1 MGTFDQDLAHRGFPP
16 GPPGLPFIGNLL
28 DFRRDPLEFFTNCAR
43 RYGDVVRYQIGPF
56 TAYLLN
62 RPDYIEDALTTHARA
77 LVKGRALQAG
87 RSLLGDG
94 LLVSEGDIWLRQRR
108 LVQPAFHRE
117 RIAAYG
123 AAMIDHAQRMLATW
137 QDGET
142 RDVQREMILLTLPI
156 IVQTL
161 FSVSLDREA
170 GEVGGA
176 LQIYLDEFKHQID
189 LGMLLPAWLPTPSR
203 WRARRAID
211 RLESLIFRMIRERR
225 AGNLNNGDLL
235 SMLLQARDE
244 DGQPMTDRELRD
256 EVMTLFLAGHETT
269 AVTLTWTWYL
279 LATHPDVEA
288 KLAAELQTV
297 LGGRLPSVADLPQ
310 LCYTE
315 KVIKESMRV
324 YPPVWIITR
333 RVVQD
338 LTIGGYSVP
347 AGTSLALSQWVMHHD
362 PRYFDQPH
370 EFNPDR
376 WTDDFTRQLP
386 KFAYFPF
393 GGGPRICLGAQLALL
408 EAELLLAAIAQRF
421 RLILASPAPVKLWP
435 ALTLHPEHGIPLK
448 LVQR

>member
-1 MGTFDQDLAHRGFPP
+1 MGILHQAPAYRKLPP
-16 GPPGLPFIGNLL
+16 GPPGLPVIGSLL
-28 DFRRDPLEFFTNCAR
+28 DFRRDPLEFFTSCAR
-43 RYGDVVRYQIGPF
+43 RYGDVVRYQIGPV

-62 RPDYIEDALTTHARA
+62 RPDYIEDALTLHGRA

-87 RSLLGDG
+87 RNLLGDG
-94 LLVSEGDIWLRQRR
+94 LLVSEGDVWLRQRR
-108 LVQPAFHRE
+108 LAQPAFHRE

-123 AAMIDHAQRMLATW
+123 AAMIDHARRMLATW

-142 RDVQREMILLTLPI
+142 RDIQREMVLLTLPI

-170 GEVGGA
+170 GEVGRA

-189 LGMLLPAWLPTPSR
+189 QGMLIPSWLPTPSR
-203 WRARRAID
+203 WRAQRAIA
-211 RLESLIFRMIRERR
+211 RLESLIFRIIHERR
-225 AGNLNNGDLL
+225 AGGLNNGDLL

-244 DGQPMTDRELRD
+244 NDQPMTDRELRD

-279 LATHPDVEA
+279 LATHPEVEA
-288 KLAAELQTV
+288 KLAAELQNV
-297 LGGRLPSVADLPQ
+297 LGGRWPSVADLPQ

-324 YPPVWIITR
+324 YPPVWVITR
-333 RVVQD
+333 MASQD
-338 LTIGGYSVP
+338 IAIGGYPVP

-362 PRYFDQPH
+362 PRYFDRPDQ
-370 EFNPDR
+370 FNPDR

-393 GGGPRICLGAQLALL
+393 GGGPRICLGAQLAAL
-408 EAELLLAAIAQRF
+408 EAALLLAAIAQHF
-421 RLILASPAPVKLWP
+421 RLTLASPAPVKLWP
-435 ALTLHPEHGIPLK
+435 ALTLHPEHGISLK
-448 LVQR
+448 LVGR